1 MFGLGTHLL
10 RMDTQSLRLGTHSY
24 ALDVHVLLLGVHE
37 YALGS
42 HVQIVYA
49 QVHGWK
55 ATRLLC
61 APITATCGPPKNRQL
76 SRIGS
81 PHPSTKFHAL
91 PQQPTRECCVVP
103 RVLCAS
109 PRVLRACPS
118 VPSVLCGG
126 AYFCAC
132 TPTCVIMCAHVIG
145 QQKIPSPK
153 GRGLSER
160 GVNPTG

>member
-10 RMDTQSLRLGTHSY
+10 RMDTQGLRLGTHSY

-61 APITATCGPPKNRQL
+61 APITATCGPPKK
-76 SRIGS
+76 SATFT
-81 PHPSTKFHAL
+81 HWKSTPVHQV
-91 PQQPTRECCVVP
+91 PRTPTTAHE
-103 RVLCAS
+103 RVLC
-109 PRVLRACPS
+109 
-118 VPSVLCGG
+118 G
-126 AYFCAC
+126 ATCVMC
-132 TPTCVIMCAHVIG
+132 KPTCFACVPICAQRVVWRRVFLRVYAHLRNYVRPRNRAT
-145 QQKIPSPK
+145 KNPLPK
-153 GRGLSER
+153 GER
-160 GVNPTG
+160 TFGARC